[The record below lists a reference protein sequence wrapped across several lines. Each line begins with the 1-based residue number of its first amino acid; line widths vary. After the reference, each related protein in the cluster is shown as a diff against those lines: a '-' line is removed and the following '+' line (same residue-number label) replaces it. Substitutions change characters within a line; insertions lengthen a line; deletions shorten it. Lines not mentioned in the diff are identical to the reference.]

1 MAGFQF
7 AMTSFSILTR
17 VANGSC
23 LVNVPHMVRIT
34 IVSMLAMTSFALIAL
49 ASFNAP
55 AADEKDP
62 PIFWFVVAVLASCL
76 IGISSGMGEATFLG
90 FLKGYPSHTVGYVSS
105 GTGFAGLSG
114 TGTLLILQGMG
125 LANQYIF
132 LIACPTIL
140 VYYLAFVWLNKKK
153 KELPFIKQEVAE
165 RASLVEQHEQ
175 APDALMNP
183 SNFGSEANRQAA
195 GNAVIDEEE
204 PNVPLTWTSGLE
216 ILPRAFP
223 LIINLFTVYFL
234 EYCIIGC
241 FADRMAI
248 RAQNRHA
255 DELDCSELRCFIWKD
270 YYVILNYC
278 YQVGVFCSRSSLSLF
293 QIKRQHIWILTA
305 LQLLNWFYFFANTQ
319 WFFMPSLY
327 VNCPIMIWVGFMGGA
342 AYVNV
347 MHNLLDLPSLKK
359 TEREVALVLSLMF
372 NDTGVLL
379 SAVFTQI
386 VDVTIYS
393 ADKLT

>member
-1 MAGFQF
+1 
-7 AMTSFSILTR
+7 MTTFSILTR
-17 VANGSC
+17 VANGTC
-23 LVNVPHMVRIT
+23 LVNVPHMTRIA
-34 IVSMLAMTSFALIAL
+34 IVSILAVTSFALIAL

-55 AADEKDP
+55 DPNEKDP
-62 PIFWFVVAVLASCL
+62 PILWFVVAVLASCL
-76 IGISSGMGEATFLG
+76 IGISCGMGEATFLG

-114 TGTLLILQGMG
+114 TGTLLLLQGIG

-132 LIACPTIL
+132 IVTCPTIL

-153 KELPFIKQEVAE
+153 KELPFIKPQVAE

-175 APDALMNP
+175 TPGALMNP
-183 SNFGSEANRQAA
+183 SRMASENTSA
-195 GNAVIDEEE
+195 GVSAMDQGIEEEE
-204 PNVPLTWTSGLE
+204 PNVSLTWKTGLQ
-216 ILPRAFP
+216 ILPKAFP
-223 LIINLFTVYFL
+223 LIINLFTVYFF

-248 RAQNRHA
+248 RAQNRHPNNDA
-255 DELDCSELRCFIWKD
+255 FIYKD
-270 YYVILNYC
+270 YFVILNYC
-278 YQVGVFCSRSSLSLF
+278 YQVGVFCSRSSLSF
-293 QIKRQHIWILTA
+293 FSIKRQYIWVLTA
-305 LQLLNWFYFFANTQ
+305 LQLINWLYFFANTQ

-347 MHNLLDLPSLKK
+347 MHNLLELPSLKK

-379 SAVFTQI
+379 SAVFTQV

-393 ADKLT
+393 ADKLK